1 MGAVRRILLLA
12 IAALACALTA
22 ACGGGDAVPAAQKAP
37 PVVLLTAFEPF
48 GGAPDNPSWEA
59 IKDYE
64 GRTIAGHVVRT
75 ARLPVVYDEMAKPL
89 DAAIDAAKPAA
100 VISFG
105 QGRDIIHVER
115 TAKNAYHPRKPPDNA
130 GKPPP
135 RERIVA
141 GGADAIET
149 GLPVDAILKSLHE
162 AKIEAKDSSD
172 AGGYLCNECFYRL
185 VAREGGP
192 KRRGFVHVPRVG
204 AENPL
209 GGTYTLDT
217 LRRAVGIVVEATLTA
232 P

>member
-1 MGAVRRILLLA
+1 MKRMRRALALLLVA
-12 IAALACALTA
+12 VAALCLPS
-22 ACGGGDAVPAAQKAP
+22 CDAPAGKAP
-37 PVVLLTAFEPF
+37 PPVLLLTAFEPF

-59 IKDYE
+59 IKGYE
-64 GRTIAGHVVRT
+64 GTTIAGHVVRA

-89 DAAIDAAKPAA
+89 DAAIAAHRPAA
-100 VISFG
+100 VIAFG
-105 QGRDIIHVER
+105 QGREVIDVER
-115 TAKNAYHPRKPPDNA
+115 VAKNAYHPRKPPDNE

-135 RERIVA
+135 RPTILP
-141 GGADAIET
+141 GGADEVAS
-149 GLPVDAILKSLHE
+149 GLPVDAILKALTD
-162 AKIEAKDSSD
+162 ARIQARASSD

-204 AENPL
+204 ADNPL

-217 LRRAVGIVVEATLTA
+217 LRTAVRIVAETTLAA